1 MFDKISEELK
11 QARENASLTIQQ
23 VASKT
28 RIDIKFIEN
37 IESGNFSF
45 MPELYIKAFIRDFSK
60 IVGLDENIMMK
71 KFDAAKKGLPL
82 ENIVTTENE
91 PAKPNVVE
99 KKGKDLAFTAPL
111 YSNVDE
117 AAIQRENAINYKKKM
132 IIASSIAGISVLFII
147 VYFVFFGSNSEII
160 VSEKPI
166 GDIIRENQSQ
176 YNLNKTSNSAGDSS
190 NVTSKSDSLSLLI
203 TSKDTSWIKII
214 LDGSNE
220 SSFTIF
226 PYSKKSIKAKY
237 NYQLTVGN
245 SAAIS
250 LLLNNKLLNFSGKKN
265 MVQQVFIDSTGMKY
279 MNPIQKSDHK

>member
-111 YSNVDE
+111 YSNVDD

>member
-37 IESGNFSF
+37 IENGNFSF

-60 IVGLDENIMMK
+60 TVGLDENIMMK

-82 ENIVTTENE
+82 ENITTPENDST
-91 PAKPNVVE
+91 KQNFIE
-99 KKGKDLAFTAPL
+99 KKGKDLAFSSPL
-111 YSNVDE
+111 YSNNDE
-117 AAIQRENAINYKKKM
+117 AAVQRENAIRYKKRM

-147 VYFVFFGSNSEII
+147 IYFVFFGSSSEII

-166 GDIIRENQSQ
+166 SDIIKESQSQ
-176 YNLNKTSNSAGDSS
+176 YNLNKTNDSAGDTS
-190 NVTSKSDSLSLLI
+190 NVISKSDSLSLLI
-203 TSKDTSWIKII
+203 NSKDTSWIKII
-214 LDGSNE
+214 LDGKNE
-220 SSFTIF
+220 SSFTLF
-226 PYSKKSIKAKY
+226 PYSKKNIKAKS

-265 MVQQVFIDSTGMKY
+265 MVQQIFIDSSGMKY
-279 MNPIQKSDHK
+279 MNTKQNIDHK